1 MHGPL
6 DYFLW
11 FGSAVLQAA
20 AVVCSLRAKC
30 FFKFFFLN
38 FYLVAACLAT
48 ALRYLIFVHYGLA
61 STQYFYNYYYSD
73 LLLTICLYLAL
84 SGLFVHVFKEMGAS
98 KHIRL
103 GAVLVLIATAGVSFL
118 IVRHAQG
125 DLTDANNLHGAK
137 FVYELT
143 QNLYFVGAVLTYL
156 LWFAVLKLHQMH
168 TRVVQII
175 LALGVYFS
183 AFAASYAFAGISPYS
198 WLWRGVC
205 YVAALWLPIAWGY
218 AFLKVPAEAKLMTAQ
233 IATGHS

>member
-1 MHGPL
+1 MLDGAVFSCGVHG
-6 DYFLW
+6 
-11 FGSAVLQAA
+11 LQNQQDAPA
-20 AVVCSLRAKC
+20 ILGIE
-30 FFKFFFLN
+30 FFLQPGETRN
-38 FYLVAACLAT
+38 PPIERFF
-48 ALRYLIFVHYGLA
+48 RRI
-61 STQYFYNYYYSD
+61 
-73 LLLTICLYLAL
+73 
-84 SGLFVHVFKEMGAS
+84 
-98 KHIRL
+98 
-103 GAVLVLIATAGVSFL
+103 
-118 IVRHAQG
+118 RHAQG

-233 IATGHS
+233 IAPGHS